1 MWVYLLQ
8 HVSLAVQRWNVAA
21 VLGTMHGEAFGC
33 MYTELNFNLSTST
46 KKKVYQATVLP
57 VLLYEVETCKTV
69 HLKCLAGFHNHCS
82 PNISDVWS
90 AQYVMWLPKLLYILY
105 NLDPLSLPI
114 ACSLLWTSSALTPEG
129 YTACSQH
136 VNCASSITG
145 LYGWNR

>member
-1 MWVYLLQ
+1 MGIPI
-8 HVSLAVQRWNVAA
+8 AA
-21 VLGTMHGEAFGC
+21 CIMCCAEMECGSSPWHHAIGRHSDA
-33 MYTELNFNLSTST
+33 YTELNFNLSTST
-46 KKKVYQATVLP
+46 KKKVYQATVPP

-90 AQYVMWLPKLLYILY
+90 AQYVMWLHQLLYILY

-114 ACSLLWTSSALTPEG
+114 ACSLLWTSRALAPEG

-136 VNCASSITG
+136 VNCATSITG